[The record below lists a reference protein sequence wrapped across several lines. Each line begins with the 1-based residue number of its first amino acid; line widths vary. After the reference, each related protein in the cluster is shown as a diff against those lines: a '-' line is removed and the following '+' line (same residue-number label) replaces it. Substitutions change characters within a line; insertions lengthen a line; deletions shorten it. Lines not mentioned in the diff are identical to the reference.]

1 MRASTLALA
10 RTISFLF
17 LTCACVKS
25 ANAQDASKSPAP
37 ASNPPAA
44 STDDSIVVPGGAAPT
59 ETVPLIVPKG
69 MAVQV
74 ALDKEVR
81 VRTVGEPIRGHVVE
95 PVFAF
100 DRLVIPVGTA
110 VAGQITKIGGVS
122 KGKRTLDALDAEFTP
137 VRRIDVEFNE
147 FVLPDG
153 KHLPI
158 HTLVTPGS
166 GQVIQFV
173 AAAQVD
179 KKKDVKD
186 AATEKAK
193 QAKEEAKRD
202 WDSAMEQVKQP
213 GKAHQIER
221 YALAELPVHPQY
233 LDAGTVYLA
242 ELLEPLDFGTEQL
255 TPELAASLSSAPP
268 DGSFV
273 RARLVTPLSS
283 ASSQRGDDVEAM
295 LSRPLFDGERLIL
308 PQGAILKGS
317 VIQAQPARDMA
328 RNGQLR
334 FVFHD
339 LVLPSG
345 LDQKVSAVLSGVQ
358 AGKTENLKLDS
369 EGGAQA
375 TSPKSR
381 YLQTGISLGL
391 AAVSAAGDGDA
402 DVLNKAAGGAGGFKL
417 VGIAVGIAARS
428 NSLGIAMGALGASR
442 SIYVHFIARGCDVVF
457 PKNTAMQ
464 IDIGVRSPASAK
476 PEQE

>member
-1 MRASTLALA
+1 MALA
-10 RTISFLF
+10 RAINFLL
-17 LTCACVKS
+17 LTCACVQW
-25 ANAQDASKSPAP
+25 ANAQAEPHPPAP
-37 ASNPPAA
+37 ASLRSVVSA
-44 STDDSIVVPGGAAPT
+44 DDTGVAPGRSAPT
-59 ETVPLIVPKG
+59 ETVQLIVPKG

-81 VRTVGEPIRGHVVE
+81 VRRVGQPIRGHVVE

-100 DRLVIPVGTA
+100 DKLAVPVGTE
-110 VAGQITKIGGVS
+110 VTGRITKIGAVS

-137 VRRIDVEFNE
+137 ARRIDVEFDE

-153 KHLPI
+153 KQLPI
-158 HTLVTPGS
+158 HTFVTPGS

-179 KKKDVKD
+179 KKKDVRD
-186 AATEKAK
+186 AAARKAK

-202 WDSAMEQVKQP
+202 WDSALEQVKQP
-213 GKAHQIER
+213 GKVHQIER
-221 YALAELPVHPQY
+221 YAVAELPVHPQY

-242 ELLEPLDFGTEQL
+242 ELLEPLDFGTEPL
-255 TPELAASLSSAPP
+255 TPELAASLGSAPP

-283 ASSQRGDDVEAM
+283 ATSQRGDDVEAM

-317 VIQAQPARDMA
+317 VIQAQPARELG

-345 LDQKVSAVLSGVQ
+345 LNQKVSAVLSGVQ

-381 YLQTGISLGL
+381 YLQTGIALGL

-428 NSLGIAMGALGASR
+428 NSLGIAMGTLGASR
-442 SIYVHFIARGCDVVF
+442 SIYMHFIARGCDVIF
-457 PKNTAMQ
+457 AKNTAMQ
-464 IDIGVRSPASAK
+464 IDIGVRPPPSAK
-476 PEQE
+476 PSQQ

>member
-1 MRASTLALA
+1 MALA
-10 RTISFLF
+10 RVISFLL
-17 LTCACVKS
+17 LTCTWVEC
-25 ANAQDASKSPAP
+25 ANAQDASQTPALAP
-37 ASNPPAA
+37 RPPAL
-44 STDDSIVVPGGAAPT
+44 SDDDVSVMPGAPPTT

-69 MAVQV
+69 TAVQV

-81 VRTVGEPIRGHVVE
+81 VHKMGQPISGHVVE
-95 PVFAF
+95 PVYAF
-100 DRLVIPVGTA
+100 DKLVVPVGTA

-122 KGKRTLDALDAEFTP
+122 KGKRTFDALDAEFTP
-137 VRRIDVEFNE
+137 ARRVDVEFNE

-173 AAAQVD
+173 AAASAD

-186 AATEKAK
+186 AAAEKAK

-202 WDSAMEQVKQP
+202 WDSAMQQVKQP

-221 YALAELPVHPQY
+221 YAVAELPVHPQY

-242 ELLEPLDFGTEQL
+242 ELLEPLDFGIEPL
-255 TPELAASLSSAPP
+255 TPELAASLSSPPP

-283 ASSQRGDDVEAM
+283 ATSLRGDDVEAM

-317 VIQAQPARDMA
+317 VIQAQPARDLG

-358 AGKTENLKLDS
+358 AGKTENVKLDS

-381 YLQTGISLGL
+381 YLQTGIALGL

-442 SIYVHFIARGCDVVF
+442 SIYVHFLARGCDVIF

-464 IDIGVRSPASAK
+464 IDIGVRPAASPK
-476 PEQE
+476 PSQQ

>member
-1 MRASTLALA
+1 
-10 RTISFLF
+10 
-17 LTCACVKS
+17 
-25 ANAQDASKSPAP
+25 
-37 ASNPPAA
+37 
-44 STDDSIVVPGGAAPT
+44 
-59 ETVPLIVPKG
+59 
-69 MAVQV
+69 
-74 ALDKEVR
+74 
-81 VRTVGEPIRGHVVE
+81 
-95 PVFAF
+95 
-100 DRLVIPVGTA
+100 
-110 VAGQITKIGGVS
+110 
-122 KGKRTLDALDAEFTP
+122 
-137 VRRIDVEFNE
+137 
-147 FVLPDG
+147 
-153 KHLPI
+153 
-158 HTLVTPGS
+158 VTPGS